1 MKRKVAGLTMNVS
14 KVYNDKHVFTHT
26 EYTFINPVVTAVL
39 NYVTSELA
47 KQYDVVL
54 VDKIKDD
61 LTETDYGTIDTH
73 TGTILCYDR
82 EQYVKYCKE
91 KYNI

>member
-26 EYTFINPVVTAVL
+26 EYTFINPVVTTVL

-54 VDKIKDD
+54 ADKIIDN

-73 TGTILCYDR
+73 EGTIYCYSTK
-82 EQYVKYCKE
+82 QYFNK
-91 KYNI
+91 